1 MDDSRRVSSDRI
13 GRADPR
19 YRELTR
25 RGVNR
30 AYLGAPDYVRL
41 VASTGQVVEAVQDA
55 VREGARIG
63 IRSGGH
69 CLEGFV
75 DDPSV
80 RALIDTSAM
89 TGVHHDPARGAF
101 AVAAGSTLGEVY
113 RRLHRGWGLVLPA
126 GQYPEVGVGG
136 HVVGGAFGFL
146 HRQHGLA
153 VDHLD
158 AVEVVVV
165 DDGKTAR
172 SLVATRAPDD
182 PHRDLFWA
190 HTGGGGGNFGI
201 VTRCWF
207 RSPGVTGSDPH
218 GLLPRAPDQVL
229 VFRAGWRWDGLDP
242 DSFVRLA
249 GNFGRWA
256 EQHSAPDD
264 PACAL
269 FALLLLLPK
278 PAGHVE
284 VKGLAIGPRAEEL
297 VADHLAALEADVGAP
312 ATRATERLD
321 WLDFALRPFPELFA
335 SAAPGALKV
344 KDALLRRPFTDEQ
357 LRAAYP
363 WLSGEHGPPRG
374 VMGMATYGGRVNAVA
389 PDATAYPARAAILD
403 IACNT
408 GWADAAQGEASL
420 AWVRGLYG
428 ALFASTGGAPVPGPS
443 YDGALINHPD
453 SDHLDPSRNRSGVPW
468 AELYY
473 QGNLPRLRCI
483 KARYDPANLFRHRMS
498 IEPASN
504 EP

>member
-13 GRADPR
+13 GPADPR
-19 YRELTR
+19 YRDLTR
-25 RGVNR
+25 RGVNK
-30 AYLGAPDYVRL
+30 AYVGAPDYVRL
-41 VASTGQVVEAVQDA
+41 VASSEQVVEAVQDA

-101 AVAAGSTLGEVY
+101 AVAAGTTLGEVY
-113 RRLHRGWGLVLPA
+113 RRLHRGWGVMVPA

-153 VDHLD
+153 VDHLE

-172 SLVATRAPDD
+172 TLVASRADDD

-207 RSPGVTGSDPH
+207 RSPGAGGADPH
-218 GLLPRAPDQVL
+218 RLLPRAPDDVL
-229 VFRAGWRWDGLDP
+229 VFRAGWRWDRLEEDG
-242 DSFVRLA
+242 FVRLG

-256 EQHSAPDD
+256 EQHSAPND
-264 PACAL
+264 PACSL

-278 PAGHVE
+278 PAGTIE
-284 VKGLAIGPRAEEL
+284 IKGLAIGARADEL
-297 VADHLAALEADVGAP
+297 VAEHLAALEADVGPP
-312 ATRATERLD
+312 ATRATERLG
-321 WLDFALRPFPELFA
+321 WLDFALHPFPELFT
-335 SAAPGALKV
+335 SAPPGALKV
-344 KDALLRRPFTDEQ
+344 KDALLRRPFSDEQ
-357 LRAAYP
+357 LRAAHG
-363 WLSGEHGPPRG
+363 WLSGEHGRPRG
-374 VMGMATYGGRVNAVA
+374 VVGFATYGGRVNAVA
-389 PDATAYPARAAILD
+389 RNATAYPARAAILD

-408 GWADAAQGEASL
+408 GWADPADAEASL
-420 AWVRGLYG
+420 SWVRGVYG
-428 ALFASTGGAPVPGPS
+428 ELFAETGGAPVPGAL

-453 SDHLDPSRNRSGVPW
+453 ADHLDPTRNRSGVPW

-473 QGNLPRLRCI
+473 QENLPRLRQI
-483 KARYDPANLFRHRMS
+483 KARYDPANVFRHRMS
-498 IEPASN
+498 LAPV
-504 EP
+504 